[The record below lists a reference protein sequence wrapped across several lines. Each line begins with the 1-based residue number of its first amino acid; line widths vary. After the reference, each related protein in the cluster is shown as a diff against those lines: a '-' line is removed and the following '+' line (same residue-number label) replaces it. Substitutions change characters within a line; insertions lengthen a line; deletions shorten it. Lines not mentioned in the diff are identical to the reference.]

1 MKINVLLFDSDI
13 SSVAMIQGS
22 DHKCTL
28 PSLDSRED
36 ENMFTVGKRVLSE
49 KLNLDCD
56 ITLNF
61 LSSESGSQITH
72 KGTRVINETNLY
84 GIIDS
89 KYEGRLFDKAV
100 WVKVPYVINMST
112 DNIEMLRTYYNILS
126 AYKLLSNHK

>member
-13 SSVAMIQGS
+13 SSVAMVQDSNYKYI
-22 DHKCTL
+22 L
-28 PSLDSRED
+28 PSLDSIED
-36 ENMFTVGKRVLSE
+36 ENMFTVGRRVLSE

-72 KGTRVINETNLY
+72 EGTRVVNETNLFA
-84 GIIDS
+84 IIES

-112 DNIEMLRTYYNILS
+112 DNIEMLCTYYNILS